1 MVRAGN
7 NYHKA
12 ETNMKKIL
20 IILALVF
27 MIIGTAAAQTATVN
41 VADRYTYYNLA
52 TDYTL
57 TNTTVSWFKWKYA
70 KDYPSTQDFQVE
82 FSWASGTQTRVD
94 IVLYGRKFSDDSWT
108 SIGTGNWQHGVND
121 SIVTISNTSINR
133 YREFKTEFT
142 GTGTGTSTIEFQA
155 LKLWKQ

>member
-1 MVRAGN
+1 
-7 NYHKA
+7 
-12 ETNMKKIL
+12 MKKFL

-41 VADRYTYYNLA
+41 VADRYTYYNLT

-57 TNTTVSWFKWKYA
+57 TNTTVSWFRWKFA
-70 KDYPSTQDFQVE
+70 KDYPSTQDFQCE
-82 FSWASGTQTRVD
+82 FSWASGSQTRVD
-94 IVLYGRKFSDDSWT
+94 VVLYGRKFSDDSWV
-108 SIGTGNWQHGVND
+108 SIGTANWQHGVND
-121 SIVTISNTSINR
+121 SVVTISNTSINR
-133 YREFKTEFT
+133 YREYKSEFT